1 MSIEIESEDIIRL
14 LLQFFDEQNLNQSLH
29 ALEAETSIKLNTVA
43 NKEEFLQDIIQ
54 GKWDTVLQQVVTLN
68 IRPKALVDLY
78 EQVVLELT
86 ELREL
91 GAARSL
97 LRQSQPM
104 YLLKQQHPERYLHLE
119 HVLSRSIF
127 DARDAYRANTT
138 KEKRRQAIAKG
149 LSNEISVAAPAR
161 LMTLLDQSAQWQE
174 QQGLCNKDTF
184 DVFGGGS
191 GNGGVNKTE
200 TVETDQG
207 DHAELFPGRRYK
219 TIKFPGKTT
228 YAECMSFSPDG
239 QYFATGSVDGF
250 IELWHPQNGKLR
262 KDLKY
267 QAEGNLM
274 AMDESVISLAF
285 SGAAAAA
292 EDSGGG
298 GASSSSNGG
307 ILISGSTDGKIAV
320 WNIQSGFCKRRIS
333 PAHSQGVTSI
343 QLNNKTTHILSGS
356 YDQLIKIHE
365 IKSGKLVKEFKGHTS
380 FINSVAYMNCDMNII
395 SSSSDGTIKIWDSE
409 STECLSTIT
418 PSSMTL
424 PVQLALP
431 LPVTSTFDGFVVCNK
446 SKRLSIY
453 SKNGDLVKT
462 IPAEND
468 KDANHNIDSDFI
480 SAAVSSRGKLVYAIT
495 ETGNVYGFNIETGHI
510 VQSVKVSDTE
520 IISMASHPIASIIAV
535 NDAVGHVYLFKP

>member
-14 LLQFFDEQNLNQSLH
+14 LLQFFNEQNLNQSLH
-29 ALEAETSIKLNTVA
+29 SLEAETSIKLNTVA
-43 NKEEFLQDIIQ
+43 NKEDFLQDIIQ

-68 IRPKALVDLY
+68 IRPKALIDLY
-78 EQVVLELT
+78 EQVVLELA

-127 DARDAYRANTT
+127 DSRDAYRGNTT

-174 QQGLCNKDTF
+174 QQGLCSKDTF

-191 GNGGVNKTE
+191 GGPSSSGNGGVNKAE
-200 TVETDQG
+200 TVETEQG
-207 DHAELFPGRRYK
+207 DHAELFPGRKYK

-250 IELWHPQNGKLR
+250 IELWHPKNGKLR

-285 SGAAAAA
+285 SGTAGAV
-292 EDSGGG
+292 EGGG
-298 GASSSSNGG
+298 GL
-307 ILISGSTDGKIAV
+307 LISGSTDGKIAV

-333 PAHSQGVTSI
+333 PAHSQGVTSL

-356 YDQLIKIHE
+356 YDQLVKIHE

-380 FINSVAYMNCDMNII
+380 FINSVAYINGDLNII
-395 SSSSDGTIKIWDSE
+395 SASSDGTIKIWDSG

-418 PSSMTL
+418 PSSTTL
-424 PVQLALP
+424 AVQLVLP
-431 LPVTSTFDGFVVCNK
+431 LPTTSTLEGFVICNK

-453 SKNGDLVKT
+453 SNKGDFVKT
-462 IPAEND
+462 IPADED
-468 KDANHNIDSDFI
+468 EDANNNIGSDFI
-480 SAAVSSRGKLVYAIT
+480 SAAVSTRGELLYAIT
-495 ETGNVYGFNIETGHI
+495 ETGKVYGFNIETGHV

-520 IISMASHPIASIIAV
+520 IISIASHPIASIIAV